1 MEKKSKEKKMTV
13 KKINTF
19 LEEYA
24 DKGLTFDQKKKSST
38 KKESE
43 KKVKKE
49 TKSASKKGA
58 DKKTST
64 KKISDVTNEKDSKS
78 STVENDAVKKELV
91 TPVVNEQTKNQ
102 PNLVTINHSL
112 DINQKPAEKSVQQ
125 PAEKPVQQVTEKQ
138 AEKQASNLE
147 DKKQKKEKKEKPAKE
162 KKAKKTKEEKIEE
175 KKRKKELRAQIRKIK
190 SLNKPHKGEK
200 NKKPKNYDK
209 NSDIIVLENVNKLM
223 TNGYSCEHIL
233 KDVSL
238 KIKKGEFVVIYGPS
252 GSGKTTLLTLISALD
267 RPSNGICYMFDKNTI
282 SLNESQ
288 LTKLRSQHVG
298 YIFQQYGLLTD
309 LSVYDNIKLA
319 TSLQPDKKK
328 LLNIDELLKS
338 VDLFQHKY
346 KKASNLSGG
355 QAQRV
360 AICRALVRNPD
371 ILYGDEPTGAI
382 HIDATKQIMNIFC
395 NINQKF
401 KTTIVIVTHN
411 EKILEL
417 GDHIIKVDSGRIIE
431 DYINNNKKTVAE
443 ISWE

>member
-19 LEEYA
+19 LEENA
-24 DKGLTFDQKKKSST
+24 DKGLTFDPKKKSGA

-43 KKVKKE
+43 KKEKKE
-49 TKSASKKGA
+49 TKSASKKGT
-58 DKKTST
+58 DKKAST
-64 KKISDVTNEKDSKS
+64 KKISDVANEKDSKS

-91 TPVVNEQTKNQ
+91 TPVANEQTKNK
-102 PNLVTINHSL
+102 PNLVTVNHSL
-112 DINQKPAEKSVQQ
+112 DINQKPAEKPVQQ
-125 PAEKPVQQVTEKQ
+125 PTEKQ
-138 AEKQASNLE
+138 AEKQASKPE
-147 DKKQKKEKKEKPAKE
+147 DKKQKKEKKEKTAKE

-190 SLNKPHKGEK
+190 SLNKPHKNEK

-209 NSDIIVLENVNKLM
+209 NSDIIVLENVNKHM

-382 HIDATKQIMNIFC
+382 HIDATKQIMDIFC

>member
-1 MEKKSKEKKMTV
+1 MDKKNKSNKMTTKKM
-13 KKINTF
+13 NNF
-19 LEEYA
+19 LENYT
-24 DKGLTFDQKKKSST
+24 DKDLAFDPNKKT
-38 KKESE
+38 TAKKVV
-43 KKVKKE
+43 VKKE
-49 TKSASKKGA
+49 KQNIKFGSKK
-58 DKKTST
+58 
-64 KKISDVTNEKDSKS
+64 N
-78 STVENDAVKKELV
+78 
-91 TPVVNEQTKNQ
+91 
-102 PNLVTINHSL
+102 
-112 DINQKPAEKSVQQ
+112 
-125 PAEKPVQQVTEKQ
+125 
-138 AEKQASNLE
+138 
-147 DKKQKKEKKEKPAKE
+147 KKEKLDLKNKSKPSVNKEHKVSTEKSNVNNTSKTNENNNNNQVAKSVSTNKSESVVKKANSQIKPTQKNKDLKQKPKKE

-175 KKRKKELRAQIRKIK
+175 KKRKKELRTQIKKIK
-190 SLNKPHKGEK
+190 YLNKPHKNEK
-200 NKKPKNYDK
+200 NVKPKNYDK

-267 RPSNGICYMFDKNTI
+267 RPSNGVCYMFNKNTI

-288 LTKLRSQHVG
+288 LTKLRSEHVG
-298 YIFQQYGLLTD
+298 YIFQQYGLLTE

-328 LLNIDELLKS
+328 LLDIDELLKS
-338 VDLFQHKY
+338 VDLFPHKY

-401 KTTIVIVTHN
+401 KTTVVIVTHN

-417 GDHIIKVDSGRIIE
+417 GDHIIKVDSGKIIE
-431 DYINNNKKTVAE
+431 DYINKNKKTVAE

>member
-19 LEEYA
+19 LEEKP
-24 DKGLTFDQKKKSST
+24 DKGLTFDSKKKSSA

-43 KKVKKE
+43 KKDKKE

-58 DKKTST
+58 DKKASR
-64 KKISDVTNEKDSKS
+64 KKTSDVTNEKDSKS

-91 TPVVNEQTKNQ
+91 TPVANEQTKNQ

-112 DINQKPAEKSVQQ
+112 DINQKPAEKPVQQ
-125 PAEKPVQQVTEKQ
+125 PIEKQ
-138 AEKQASNLE
+138 AEKQASKPE
-147 DKKQKKEKKEKPAKE
+147 DKKEKKEKPAKE

-175 KKRKKELRAQIRKIK
+175 KKIKKELRAQIRKIK
-190 SLNKPHKGEK
+190 SLNKPHKNEK

>member
-19 LEEYA
+19 LEDYA
-24 DKGLTFDQKKKSST
+24 DKGLTFDSKKKSSA

-43 KKVKKE
+43 KKDKKE
-49 TKSASKKGA
+49 AKSASKKGA
-58 DKKTST
+58 NKKAST
-64 KKISDVTNEKDSKS
+64 KKISDVTNEKDLKS
-78 STVENDAVKKELV
+78 STVENDAVKKELA
-91 TPVVNEQTKNQ
+91 TPVANEQTKNE

-112 DINQKPAEKSVQQ
+112 DINQKPAEKPVQQ
-125 PAEKPVQQVTEKQ
+125 PTEKK
-138 AEKQASNLE
+138 AEKQASKPE

-190 SLNKPHKGEK
+190 SLNKPHKNEK

-288 LTKLRSQHVG
+288 LTKLRSEHVG

-382 HIDATKQIMNIFC
+382 HIDATKQIMDIFC

-431 DYINNNKKTVAE
+431 DYINN
-443 ISWE
+443 

>member
-19 LEEYA
+19 LEDYA
-24 DKGLTFDQKKKSST
+24 DKGLTFDPKKKSSS

-43 KKVKKE
+43 KKDKKE
-49 TKSASKKGA
+49 AKSASKKGA
-58 DKKTST
+58 DKKAST

-91 TPVVNEQTKNQ
+91 TPVANEQTKNK

-112 DINQKPAEKSVQQ
+112 DINQKTAEKLVQQ
-125 PAEKPVQQVTEKQ
+125 PIEKQ
-138 AEKQASNLE
+138 AEKKASKPE

-162 KKAKKTKEEKIEE
+162 KKANKTKEEKIEE

-190 SLNKPHKGEK
+190 SLNKPHKNEK

>member
-24 DKGLTFDQKKKSST
+24 DKGLAFDPKKKSSA

-43 KKVKKE
+43 KKEKKE

-78 STVENDAVKKELV
+78 SIVENDAVKKELV
-91 TPVVNEQTKNQ
+91 TPVANEQTKNQ

-112 DINQKPAEKSVQQ
+112 DINQKPAEKPVQQ
-125 PAEKPVQQVTEKQ
+125 PAEKQ
-138 AEKQASNLE
+138 ADKQASKPE

-209 NSDIIVLENVNKLM
+209 NSDIIVLENVNKHM

>member
-1 MEKKSKEKKMTV
+1 MEKKSKEKKITV

-24 DKGLTFDQKKKSST
+24 DKGLTFDSKKKSSA

-43 KKVKKE
+43 KKDKKE

-64 KKISDVTNEKDSKS
+64 KKISDVNNEKDSKS

-91 TPVVNEQTKNQ
+91 TPVANEQTKNE

-112 DINQKPAEKSVQQ
+112 DINQKPAEK
-125 PAEKPVQQVTEKQ
+125 PVQEPTEKQ
-138 AEKQASNLE
+138 AKKQASKPE

-190 SLNKPHKGEK
+190 SLNKPHKNEK

-267 RPSNGICYMFDKNTI
+267 RPSNGVCYMFDKNTI

-319 TSLQPDKKK
+319 TSLQPNKKK

-382 HIDATKQIMNIFC
+382 HIDATKQIMDIFC

>member
-1 MEKKSKEKKMTV
+1 MEKKKKSEKITV

-19 LEEYA
+19 LEGYA
-24 DKGLTFDQKKKSST
+24 DKDLAFDPKKKSNSKNVAQNSEIISST
-38 KKESE
+38 NKQVKKVKNKKELNAEEKINNSSSRNVTLLKTNEVEKKHSNNKNKDQTFDNQPNNIDNANINKKENIENVSNSNKKPVTTNNNQNENKPQKANTLKE
-43 KKVKKE
+43 KKVKK
-49 TKSASKKGA
+49 TK
-58 DKKTST
+58 
-64 KKISDVTNEKDSKS
+64 
-78 STVENDAVKKELV
+78 
-91 TPVVNEQTKNQ
+91 Q
-102 PNLVTINHSL
+102 
-112 DINQKPAEKSVQQ
+112 
-125 PAEKPVQQVTEKQ
+125 
-138 AEKQASNLE
+138 
-147 DKKQKKEKKEKPAKE
+147 
-162 KKAKKTKEEKIEE
+162 EKIEE
-175 KKRKKELRAQIRKIK
+175 RKKKRELRLKIRKIK
-190 SLNKPHKGEK
+190 SLNKPHYDEK
-200 NKKPKNYDK
+200 NIKPKNYDK
-209 NSDIIVLENVNKLM
+209 DSDIIVLENVNKHM

-238 KIKKGEFVVIYGPS
+238 RIKKGEFVVIYGPS

-267 RPSNGICYMFDKNTI
+267 RPSNGICYMFNKNTI

-288 LTKLRSQHVG
+288 LTKLRSEHVG

-328 LLNIDELLKS
+328 LLDIDELLKS
-338 VDLFQHKY
+338 VDLLQHKY

-401 KTTIVIVTHN
+401 KTTVVIVTHN

-431 DYINNNKKTVAE
+431 DYINKNKKTVAE
-443 ISWE
+443 ILWE